1 MIATIRTPSR
11 SSTGAGVF
19 EAIKHGVEFDIYDD
33 THFDIVIH
41 NQSRADLIAQAANG
55 KIVAVVDSLPVY

>member
-33 THFDIVIH
+33 THFDITIH
-41 NQSRADLIAQAANG
+41 NQSRADLIARAANG
-55 KIVAVVDSLPVY
+55 KIVAVVDALPVY

>member
-19 EAIKHGVEFDIYDD
+19 EAIKHGVEYDVYDD
-33 THFDIVIH
+33 THFDITIH
-41 NQSRADLIAQAANG
+41 NQTRADLIAKSANG
-55 KIVAVVDSLPVY
+55 KIVAVVDALPVY

>member
-33 THFDIVIH
+33 THFDITIH
-41 NQSRADLIAQAANG
+41 NQARADLIAQAANG

>member
-33 THFDIVIH
+33 THFDITIH
-41 NQSRADLIAQAANG
+41 NQTRANLIARAANG
-55 KIVAVVDSLPVY
+55 KIVAVVDALPVY

>member
-19 EAIKHGVEFDIYDD
+19 EAIKHGVEYDVYDD
-33 THFDIVIH
+33 NHFDITIH
-41 NQSRADLIAQAANG
+41 NQTRADLIAKAANG
-55 KIVAVVDSLPVY
+55 KIVAVVDALPVY

>member
-19 EAIKHGVEFDIYDD
+19 EAIKHGVEYDVYDD
-33 THFDIVIH
+33 THFDITIH
-41 NQSRADLIAQAANG
+41 NQSRADLIARAANG
-55 KIVAVVDSLPVY
+55 KIVAVVDALPVY

>member
-11 SSTGAGVF
+11 SYTGAGVF
-19 EAIKHGVEFDIYDD
+19 EAMKHGIEFEVYDE
-33 THFDIVIH
+33 THFDIPIH
-41 NQSRADLIAQAANG
+41 NQTRANLIARAANG

>member
-33 THFDIVIH
+33 THFDITIH
-41 NQSRADLIAQAANG
+41 NQYRADLIAQAANG

>member
-33 THFDIVIH
+33 THFDITIH

-55 KIVAVVDSLPVY
+55 KIVAVVDALPVY

>member
-1 MIATIRTPSR
+1 MIATIRTPAR

-19 EAIKHGVEFDIYDD
+19 EAMKHGIEFEVYDE
-33 THFDIVIH
+33 THFDITIH
-41 NQSRADLIAQAANG
+41 NQTRANLIARAANG